1 MDESPRWGSLQYLT
15 LLLVM
20 MAHTA
25 LLVWLTMVARARE
38 AGTAASE
45 SVQLVLLPPRTLPRI
60 RMDSV
65 QPRRTEIRPPLANP
79 PPLLEGVSPAET
91 APASLS
97 GSKNGGAGVDWA
109 AEARRAL
116 QAFEIRSRQPAGNN
130 SVSRSSPAEQPWWPA
145 HHPGERVKTADGNWI
160 VWINSSC
167 YQVATSLPSASGSG
181 PQPLTVCPRRTDTPG
196 APEARDA
203 PAAGPH

>member
-15 LLLVM
+15 LILVM
-20 MAHTA
+20 TAHTA
-25 LLVWLTMVARARE
+25 LLVWLMMAARARE
-38 AGTAASE
+38 GGTAASE
-45 SVQLVLLPPRTLPRI
+45 PVQLVLLPPRTLPRI

-65 QPRRTEIRPPLANP
+65 QPRRTEIPPLLASP
-79 PPLLEGVSPAET
+79 PPLLVGVSPAET

-97 GSKNGGAGVDWA
+97 GSKDGGAGVDWA

-145 HHPGERVKTADGNWI
+145 HRPGERVKTTDGNWI

-167 YQVATSLPSASGSG
+167 YQVATSAPSPSGSG
-181 PQPLTVCPRRTDTPG
+181 PRPLTVCPKTNDTPG
-196 APEARDA
+196 TSDA
-203 PAAGPH
+203 SPAIPTR

>member
-1 MDESPRWGSLQYLT
+1 
-15 LLLVM
+15 
-20 MAHTA
+20 
-25 LLVWLTMVARARE
+25 
-38 AGTAASE
+38 
-45 SVQLVLLPPRTLPRI
+45 
-60 RMDSV
+60 MDSV
-65 QPRRTEIRPPLANP
+65 QPRRIEIRPLVSNP
-79 PPLLEGVSPAET
+79 PPLLEGVSPATT
-91 APASLS
+91 APVSRS
-97 GSKNGGAGVDWA
+97 GSKDGGAGVDWA

>member
-1 MDESPRWGSLQYLT
+1 LT

-20 MAHTA
+20 LAHTA
-25 LLVWLTMVARARE
+25 LVVWLMMAARARE
-38 AGTAASE
+38 GGTAASE
-45 SVQLVLLPPRTLPRI
+45 SVQLVLLPPRALPRI

-65 QPRRTEIRPPLANP
+65 QPRRIEIRPRLTNP
-79 PPLLEGVSPAET
+79 PPLLEGASPAAM
-91 APASLS
+91 APPSES
-97 GSKNGGAGVDWA
+97 GSKDGGAGVDWA

-167 YQVATSLPSASGSG
+167 YQVAASLPSTSGSG
-181 PQPLTVCPRRTDTPG
+181 PQPLTVCPRRPDTSG
-196 APEARDA
+196 APEARGI
-203 PAAGPH
+203 PAAHTPVH